1 MKIQLDDTGGRY
13 AVTAYGPGRVTVNQ
27 TVYTRSL
34 IVSPQRLITDWAP
47 RMLPDLA
54 SEHLAEL
61 LALAPEVVLI
71 GTGRTLRF
79 PHPSVLAGL
88 ASAGIGHEFMDTGA
102 ACRTYNVLM
111 GEGRRVAAGLLI
123 EPEETHTS

>member
-1 MKIQLDDTGGRY
+1 MKIQLDDAGGRY
-13 AVTAYGPGRVTVNQ
+13 AITAYGPGRVTVNQ

-34 IVSPQRLITDWAP
+34 IVSPQRLIADWTPQLLSA
-47 RMLPDLA
+47 LT

-88 ASAGIGHEFMDTGA
+88 ASAGIGHEIMNTGA

-111 GEGRRVAAGLLI
+111 GEGRRVVAGLLI
-123 EPEETHTS
+123 EAD

>member
-1 MKIQLDDTGGRY
+1 MKMQMDDTGGGY
-13 AVTAYGPGRVTVNQ
+13 AISAYEPGRVTVNQ

-34 IVSPQRLITDWAP
+34 IVSPQRLIADWTP
-47 RMLPDLA
+47 RLLSALA

-79 PHPSVLAGL
+79 PRPSVLAGL
-88 ASAGIGHEFMDTGA
+88 VSAGIGHEIMDTGA

-111 GEGRRVAAGLLI
+111 GEGRRVA
-123 EPEETHTS
+123 

>member
-1 MKIQLDDTGGRY
+1 MKIQLDDAGGRY
-13 AVTAYGPGRVTVNQ
+13 AISAYEPGRITVNQ

-34 IVSPQRLITDWAP
+34 IVSPQRLIADWTP
-47 RMLPDLA
+47 RLLSALA

-88 ASAGIGHEFMDTGA
+88 VSAGIGHEFMDTGA

-123 EPEETHTS
+123 EAD

>member
-13 AVTAYGPGRVTVNQ
+13 AITAYGPGRVAVNQ
-27 TVYTRSL
+27 TVYTCSL
-34 IVSPQRLITDWAP
+34 IVSPDRLIADWAP
-47 RMLPDLA
+47 RTLPDLA

-71 GTGRTLRF
+71 GTGQTLRF

-88 ASAGIGHEFMDTGA
+88 ISAGIGHEIMDTGA

-111 GEGRRVAAGLLI
+111 GEGRRVVAGLLI
-123 EPEETHTS
+123 EAD